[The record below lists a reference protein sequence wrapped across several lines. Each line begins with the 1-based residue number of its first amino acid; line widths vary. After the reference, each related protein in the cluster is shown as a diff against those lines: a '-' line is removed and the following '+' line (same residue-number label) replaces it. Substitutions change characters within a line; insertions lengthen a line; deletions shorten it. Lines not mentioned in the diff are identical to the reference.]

1 MEISKKDVDY
11 VSSLARLEFNEK
23 DKESLT
29 QQLGSILNYIEKI
42 KEVDT
47 SKIEPTSHGA
57 SGENFWREDK
67 VIKSS
72 QKTIDAI
79 FKNAPD
85 KEADFF
91 KVKKVM
97 DTEEE

>member
-11 VSSLARLEFNEK
+11 VASLARLEFNQK
-23 DKESLT
+23 DKENLT
-29 QQLGSILNYIEKI
+29 KQLGSILGYIEKI

-57 SGENFWREDK
+57 TGQNVWRQDC
-67 VIKSS
+67 VVKSS
-72 QKTIDAI
+72 QTTIDAI

-85 KEADFF
+85 KEGDFF

-97 DTEEE
+97 DTEE

>member
-11 VSSLARLEFNEK
+11 VASLARLEFSEK

-29 QQLGSILNYIEKI
+29 QQLDSILDYIEKI

-47 SKIEPTSHGA
+47 SKIAPTSHGA
-57 SGENFWREDK
+57 TGQNVWREDT
-67 VIKSS
+67 VVKSS
-72 QKTIDAI
+72 QTTIDAI

-85 KEADFF
+85 KEGDFF

-97 DTEEE
+97 DTEE